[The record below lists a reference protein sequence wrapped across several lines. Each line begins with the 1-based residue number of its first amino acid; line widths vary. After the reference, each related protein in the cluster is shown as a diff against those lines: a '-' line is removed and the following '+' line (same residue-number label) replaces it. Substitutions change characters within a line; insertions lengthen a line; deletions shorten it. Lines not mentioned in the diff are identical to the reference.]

1 METIAI
7 PLLRTKNSIDTVGP
21 IEILAK
27 THVLWRQL
35 NEGRSNRPLFDVQTV
50 GENRKPVTFAN
61 GVTLHPSVTLDSV
74 KPDLIVVPS
83 IGEELDSALKK
94 NQPYVDW
101 VRESFKRGA
110 HVSSFCT
117 GAFVLGASGVLDDK
131 RATTHWFF
139 ANDFRH
145 RFPLVTLQER
155 HMIVDEGDIV
165 TCGGATTFLNLMIY
179 LIEKY
184 FNHDLAVYASKM
196 FLIDMDRPSQLPFQ
210 IQSPSPTHGEHAVAR
225 IQTFIAEHLQ
235 DELKIDAVA
244 RKAGMS
250 VRNFSRRFK
259 SATGEAFSSYLQKLR
274 LENAKRLLESTDF
287 SALEIMYRVGYND
300 DRSFRRLFKQYTG
313 LTPKHYRNKFKLRFP
328 SIAHARS

>member
-145 RFPLVTLQER
+145 RFPLVTLQ
-155 HMIVDEGDIV
+155 
-165 TCGGATTFLNLMIY
+165 
-179 LIEKY
+179 
-184 FNHDLAVYASKM
+184 
-196 FLIDMDRPSQLPFQ
+196 
-210 IQSPSPTHGEHAVAR
+210 
-225 IQTFIAEHLQ
+225 
-235 DELKIDAVA
+235 
-244 RKAGMS
+244 
-250 VRNFSRRFK
+250 
-259 SATGEAFSSYLQKLR
+259 
-274 LENAKRLLESTDF
+274 
-287 SALEIMYRVGYND
+287 
-300 DRSFRRLFKQYTG
+300 
-313 LTPKHYRNKFKLRFP
+313 
-328 SIAHARS
+328 